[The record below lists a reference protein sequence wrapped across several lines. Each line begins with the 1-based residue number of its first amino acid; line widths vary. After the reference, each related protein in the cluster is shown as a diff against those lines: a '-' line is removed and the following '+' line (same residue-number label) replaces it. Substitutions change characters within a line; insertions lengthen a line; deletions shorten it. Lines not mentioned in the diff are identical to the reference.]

1 MYFDNYIELI
11 LIIWD
16 WEGCE
21 HICIYSPLL
30 CLKLKKVWIFLRKD
44 DAMLFNLVEIVLWDR
59 LEWGKGDIIGI
70 LTISN
75 GPALKKNIRT
85 NSILEDYALN

>member
-1 MYFDNYIELI
+1 MYFDNYIESI
-11 LIIWD
+11 LKIWD

-21 HICIYSPLL
+21 HICIYTPIIVS
-30 CLKLKKVWIFLRKD
+30 KLKKVWIFLRKD
-44 DAMLFNLVEIVLWDR
+44 DAMLFNLVEIVLRDM